1 MRQVVGLV
9 VYLLGAALVA
19 ATGRNWQSYLL
30 TTAVDLAIYLAIT
43 LTVNLEAGIAGIPNF
58 GRVLTVALGAYVA
71 GGVVGRLAVLITGQ
85 SLDYVADNPAAVSA
99 LSRLLSPGQA
109 AGLLAI
115 AFLLAAALGAAVG
128 YLTSLPAR
136 RPSAD
141 YLAITLL
148 AFGDVAY
155 YVGLNYEPLVGG
167 TLGVAAPPLYEKLFG
182 GGAAR
187 AVGAAAISLAM
198 AMLIYALVEKIGN
211 SPFGRALR
219 VHREDPE
226 LLSVLG
232 RDPAELRGWTMAVG
246 GALSAVAGVL
256 YAYYVGAVH
265 PRGFERVT
273 FTFYPWLIMI
283 LGGMGNN
290 LGVAN
295 GVLIFVTIYR
305 LLDVYK
311 YEIGAVVG
319 FDPVWLGYM
328 LFGALALA
336 IIIAAPRGIVPE
348 EAKPLTKPSVQH
360 GSGAISGSKG
370 DAGG

>member
-1 MRQVVGLV
+1 MR
-9 VYLLGAALVA
+9 
-19 ATGRNWQSYLL
+19 
-30 TTAVDLAIYLAIT
+30 TT
-43 LTVNLEAGIAGIPNF
+43 
-58 GRVLTVALGAYVA
+58 
-71 GGVVGRLAVLITGQ
+71 
-85 SLDYVADNPAAVSA
+85 
-99 LSRLLSPGQA
+99 
-109 AGLLAI
+109 
-115 AFLLAAALGAAVG
+115 
-128 YLTSLPAR
+128 
-136 RPSAD
+136 
-141 YLAITLL
+141 
-148 AFGDVAY
+148 
-155 YVGLNYEPLVGG
+155 
-167 TLGVAAPPLYEKLFG
+167 
-182 GGAAR
+182 
-187 AVGAAAISLAM
+187 
-198 AMLIYALVEKIGN
+198 
-211 SPFGRALR
+211 
-219 VHREDPE
+219 
-226 LLSVLG
+226 SV
-232 RDPAELRGWTMAVG
+232 RST
-246 GALSAVAGVL
+246 
-256 YAYYVGAVH
+256 